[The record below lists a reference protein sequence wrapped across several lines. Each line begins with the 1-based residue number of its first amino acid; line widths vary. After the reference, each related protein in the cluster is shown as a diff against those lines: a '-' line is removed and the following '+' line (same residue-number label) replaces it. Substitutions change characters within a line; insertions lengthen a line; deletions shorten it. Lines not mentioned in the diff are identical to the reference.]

1 MHLHLLPD
9 ARVLN
14 SVWVVVIESDGVRC
28 DGRGPFALPL
38 CVCVVV
44 CSCVVLHVGLWNA
57 SALSRLPCG
66 GGGLHRWGQQSGYQE
81 RPGARLGST
90 RCALESV
97 FVCQHILHFFFT
109 YTLSP
114 ANY

>member
-38 CVCVVV
+38 CVCV
-44 CSCVVLHVGLWNA
+44 CGCVQLCRVARRPVECQRALPPPLWRGRPAQVGPAEWV
-57 SALSRLPCG
+57 
-66 GGGLHRWGQQSGYQE
+66 
-81 RPGARLGST
+81 PGASWGKAGINEVRSG
-90 RCALESV
+90 V
-97 FVCQHILHFFFT
+97 GVCV
-109 YTLSP
+109 S
-114 ANY
+114 A

>member
-1 MHLHLLPD
+1 MHLHLPPD

-14 SVWVVVIESDGVRC
+14 SVWLVVIESDGVHR

-66 GGGLHRWGQQSGYQE
+66 GGGLRRWGRQSGYQE
-81 RPGARLGST
+81 CPGARQGST

-97 FVCQHILHFFFT
+97 FVCQRNLHFFFLI
-109 YTLSP
+109 YS
-114 ANY
+114 